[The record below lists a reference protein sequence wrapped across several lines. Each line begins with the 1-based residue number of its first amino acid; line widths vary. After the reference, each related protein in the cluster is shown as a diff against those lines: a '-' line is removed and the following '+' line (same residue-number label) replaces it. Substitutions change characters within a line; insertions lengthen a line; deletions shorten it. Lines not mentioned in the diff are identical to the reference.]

1 MKKTFPLTDP
11 KHAPPRVL
19 DRIKAEVRKYLKRER
34 RKALPEDADEWGF
47 DCRVGSEGPGEVV
60 SVKELSAAIDTA
72 AAGGGS
78 SVYVEILAKP
88 ARKPVKKSDSK
99 APPDSVSGQ

>member
-19 DRIKAEVRKYLKRER
+19 DRIKGEVRKYLKRER
-34 RKALPEDADEWGF
+34 RKQLPDDADQWDF
-47 DCRVGSEGPGEVV
+47 DCRVGAESPGETV
-60 SVKELSAAIDTA
+60 SVKGLSSAIDEA
-72 AAGGGS
+72 AKTGGP

-88 ARKPVKKSDSK
+88 GKRPQND
-99 APPDSVSGQ
+99 